1 MSLLTH
7 QDGECFRP
15 SLDAS
20 SDKVALSHLH
30 NVLPIDLSEQDYT
43 WTSGP
48 NKKQVK
54 VPAPEYTDYV
64 LTVCH
69 NLHNPSSYAYKC

>member
-1 MSLLTH
+1 MDPKSESMCYVYKAH
-7 QDGECFRP
+7 I
-15 SLDAS
+15 S
-20 SDKVALSHLH
+20 
-30 NVLPIDLSEQDYT
+30 VLFLQDYT

-64 LTVCH
+64 LTVSCTVTSAL
-69 NLHNPSSYAYKC
+69 NLVKGVVKEHFNQY